1 MAGLSRL
8 SYGVGLLV
16 TIAYC
21 AAIWYAGNLFAI
33 LAGLDDGVPVS
44 NLSRFAIAPLDF
56 TLTINMIH
64 WQLIAAGSFAFSVVV
79 AFGKKVRSENS
90 VLPVLP
96 LVNHYGVLMLL
107 ILLHLVGFL
116 LPMVPDCASIP

>member
-1 MAGLSRL
+1 MAGLSRF
-8 SYGVGLLV
+8 SYGVGLLA

-33 LAGLDDGVPVS
+33 LVGLDDGVPVS
-44 NLSRFAIAPLDF
+44 NFSRFAIAPLDF
-56 TLTINMIH
+56 TLPLNMIH
-64 WQLIAAGSFAFSVVV
+64 WQFIAAGSFALSAVL
-79 AFGKKVRSENS
+79 AFRQMARGENS
-90 VLPVLP
+90 LQAVLP
-96 LVNHYGVLMLL
+96 LVSHYGVLMLL